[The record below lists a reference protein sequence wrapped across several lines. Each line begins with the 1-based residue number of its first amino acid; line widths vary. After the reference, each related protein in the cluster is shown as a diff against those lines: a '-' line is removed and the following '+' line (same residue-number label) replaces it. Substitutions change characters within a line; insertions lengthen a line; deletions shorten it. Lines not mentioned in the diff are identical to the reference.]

1 MGKPDAASAPG
12 GAYAYQARRRDCN
25 VCGLEANARGKGR
38 FRQQTENILWGSN
51 GALPVDRTVPCLPG
65 VFTFPNVSGK
75 ERRHQTQ
82 KPLELMR
89 QIVRICVPGGCILDP
104 FMGSGTTLLAAELE
118 GYDAIGFELNEA
130 IFRSAQERM
139 KERT

>member
-1 MGKPDAASAPG
+1 MAQWDKGNCRP
-12 GAYAYQARRRDCN
+12 Q
-25 VCGLEANARGKGR
+25 KGR

-51 GALPVDRTVPCLPG
+51 GALPIDRPVPCLPG
-65 VFTFPNVSGK
+65 VFTYPNVSGK